1 MKLSRERCLL
11 LLIDLQKAFISA
23 DGDLA
28 KRGRDISQMQQAA
41 KYCDHLARKARSC
54 SIPVVWTRMM
64 VRYDYADGGKM
75 ITDLLPHLKT
85 SGALRRGT
93 PDVEIDS
100 TLHVADDD
108 EVMDKP
114 RNSAWIGT
122 SLEVYLKSR
131 QIENIIVGG
140 VTTSMCVDT
149 TVRDLG
155 QRDYATFV
163 VKQAVA
169 DFDQARHEAALSI
182 MSFGFAR
189 VIDLN
194 DCVAAIEGK
203 GIDF

>member
-1 MKLSRERCLL
+1 MKLSRDRCLL
-11 LLIDLQKAFISA
+11 LLIDLQRAFVSP

-28 KRGRDISQMQQAA
+28 KRGRDISHM
-41 KYCDHLARKARSC
+41 RKAADYCAQLAGAARAC
-54 SIPVVWTRMM
+54 QIPIVWTRMM
-64 VRYDYADGGKM
+64 VRADYADGGRM
-75 ITDLLPHLKT
+75 VEDLLPHLKA
-85 SGALRRGT
+85 SGALRRGS
-93 PDVEIDS
+93 PDVEIEPS
-100 TLHVADDD
+100 LGVKAED

-122 SLEVYLKSR
+122 PLDIYLKAR
-131 QIENIIVGG
+131 HIEKIIVGG

-163 VKQAVA
+163 VKEAVA
-169 DFDQARHEAALSI
+169 DFDQARHDAALNV

-189 VIDLN
+189 VIGFN
-194 DCVAAIEGK
+194 DCLTALRGE

>member
-1 MKLSRERCLL
+1 
-11 LLIDLQKAFISA
+11 
-23 DGDLA
+23 
-28 KRGRDISQMQQAA
+28 
-41 KYCDHLARKARSC
+41 
-54 SIPVVWTRMM
+54 
-64 VRYDYADGGKM
+64 M

-93 PDVEIDS
+93 PDVEIDPN
-100 TLHVADDD
+100 LHVADDD